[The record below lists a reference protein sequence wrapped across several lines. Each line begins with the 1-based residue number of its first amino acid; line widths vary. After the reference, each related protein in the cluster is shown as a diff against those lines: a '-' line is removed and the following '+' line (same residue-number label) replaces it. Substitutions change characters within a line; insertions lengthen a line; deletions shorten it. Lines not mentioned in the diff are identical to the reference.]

1 MLGLTSCM
9 FLFFISHYASAS
21 LLLPSSLLS
30 KSKLT
35 RNPPLNLLR
44 LHTFI
49 FLFNPHDNI
58 DRRLI
63 MILPL
68 RNQELDSI
76 IPKSFL
82 YDISALTFP
91 SPLPSPSFLPL
102 FPQIDQIEE

>member
-1 MLGLTSCM
+1 M
-9 FLFFISHYASAS
+9 FLFFILQYAAAS
-21 LLLPSSLLS
+21 LLLHNSLLN

-44 LHTFI
+44 LHTLI
-49 FLFNPHDNI
+49 FLFNPHANI
-58 DRRLI
+58 EIRLI

-82 YDISALTFP
+82 YEISALTFP
-91 SPLPSPSFLPL
+91 FPLPLPL
-102 FPQIDQIEE
+102 SSD